1 MGAGT
6 QRLRSN
12 LISSDHCS
20 NHLRAMA
27 AAIKSISSIHT
38 SRFARTL
45 KRLAPYLYVLPAL
58 SALLLWNYYPLL
70 FLIDLSFHRLDASS
84 PTPSWIGLANYRELL
99 LDPLF
104 WRVLRNTAIYTFLT
118 VPLSIALGLALAVA
132 LNHQLLGGGLLR
144 TLFYTPVVLPTVA
157 AATVA
162 LWIFNSNYGLANYLL
177 ELIGQPPVGWLTDS
191 GRALWTMVAIG
202 VWKTFGYF
210 MLVYLAALQALPQAV
225 LEAARLDG
233 ARPWDRFWSIT
244 WPLLRPTT
252 WFAIV
257 IALILSFQA
266 FDFINIMTQGGP
278 SNATNLL
285 VFYIY
290 QHGFQYFRL
299 GFAAASAVVMFGLVY
314 GLSGLVS
321 FWFNR

>member
-1 MGAGT
+1 
-6 QRLRSN
+6 
-12 LISSDHCS
+12 
-20 NHLRAMA
+20 
-27 AAIKSISSIHT
+27 
-38 SRFARTL
+38 
-45 KRLAPYLYVLPAL
+45 VLL
-58 SALLLWNYYPLL
+58 
-70 FLIDLSFHRLDASS
+70 
-84 PTPSWIGLANYRELL
+84 
-99 LDPLF
+99 
-104 WRVLRNTAIYTFLT
+104 NTAIYTFLA
-118 VPLSIALGLALAVA
+118 VPLSIALGLALAVV
-132 LNHQLLGGGLLR
+132 LNQRLLGARLFR

-157 AATVA
+157 AATIA

-177 ELIGQPPVGWLTDS
+177 QLVGQPPVEWLTNS
-191 GRALWTMVAIG
+191 SYALWTVIAIG

-252 WFAIV
+252 WFATV

-266 FDFINIMTQGGP
+266 FDFVNIMTQGGP

-290 QHGFQYFRL
+290 QHGFQYFEL
-299 GFAAASAVVMFGLVY
+299 GFAAASAVVMFALVY
-314 GLSGLVS
+314 ALSALVS
-321 FWFNR
+321 WWFNR